1 MLKKGKAVSSKDPGT
16 LWSQQ
21 FRTACAGRR
30 AVTAGHCDAHV
41 SFYLKRSGPFH
52 GCDPARELPPNARG
66 GRARTVGES
75 RIREACRGPRRLGRL
90 NCKGGGPT
98 RRFWGWERA
107 RRHTPEARRPAPR
120 PALSSSPASAE
131 SEAGAAHSPWRSLEP
146 QATAL
151 QRRRSRHREDQLHL
165 WAAAAAAKPGNI
177 LAGQRP
183 PLGHRLLPPRRRRN
197 QLTP

>member
-1 MLKKGKAVSSKDPGT
+1 MDATRPENCP
-16 LWSQQ
+16 QMP
-21 FRTACAGRR
+21 AG
-30 AVTAGHCDAHV
+30 
-41 SFYLKRSGPFH
+41 
-52 GCDPARELPPNARG
+52 
-66 GRARTVGES
+66 TVGET
-75 RIREACRGPRRLGRL
+75 RIREACRGRRRLGRL

-107 RRHTPEARRPAPR
+107 RRHTPEARRPAPN

-131 SEAGAAHSPWRSLEP
+131 SEAGAGHSPWRSLEP
-146 QATAL
+146 QAAAL
-151 QRRRSRHREDQLHL
+151 QRRRSRQREDQLHL

-183 PLGHRLLPPRRRRN
+183 PLEHRLLPPLRRRN